1 MEIFDGPNGRLAQS
15 IETVDALIKLSG
27 TDYELTNTLMICR
40 NTLAAISWERFRI
53 RHEDLNRRAMI
64 ARRHTGFSLR
74 HKRGNHV

>member
-40 NTLAAISWERFRI
+40 NTLAAISWERFRM
-53 RHEDLNRRAMI
+53 RHEELSRRA
-64 ARRHTGFSLR
+64 AVAKRHGLFACR
-74 HKRGNHV
+74 HKIRR